1 MIQIHI
7 SVWRDSEGRDRF
19 KVLAPDGDGMTDV
32 TDQYAMVAIAT
43 AEGQPGFG
51 IIKRAPADAAAP
63 AAVQAVLA
71 DQGGS

>member
-7 SVWRDSEGRDRF
+7 SLWRDSEGRDRF
-19 KVLAPDGDGMTDV
+19 KVLAPNGDSMTDV

-43 AEGQPGFG
+43 AEGQTGFG
-51 IIKRAPADAAAP
+51 IIRKAPADAGSSAAP
-63 AAVQAVLA
+63 